1 MKEYLEKT
9 YSLEPVNSDP
19 DTPLRVVFFRLYD
32 RKIASGE
39 ITFSGIKMDKD
50 QFICLSTAQ
59 DPEMSKEDLINLC
72 VNMKLTKEEA
82 EAMMAA
88 AGYEKV

>member
-32 RKIASGE
+32 RKIASGA
-39 ITFSGIKMDKD
+39 ITFSGIQMDKD

-59 DPEMSKEDLINLC
+59 DPEMSREDLINLC

>member
-9 YSLEPVNSDP
+9 YSMEVVNEDP
-19 DTPLRVVFFRLYD
+19 QIPLRVVFFRLYD

-59 DPEMSKEDLINLC
+59 DPEMSRDDLINLC
-72 VNMKLTKEEA
+72 VNMKLTREEA
-82 EAMMAA
+82 DQMMLA

>member
-9 YSLEPVNSDP
+9 YSMEVVNENP
-19 DTPLRVVFFRLYD
+19 QVPLRVVFFRLYD

-59 DPEMSKEDLINLC
+59 DPEMSRDDLINLC
-72 VNMKLTKEEA
+72 VNMKLTREEA
-82 EAMMAA
+82 DQMMLA

>member
-39 ITFSGIKMDKD
+39 IAFSGIKMDKD

-59 DPEMSKEDLINLC
+59 DPEMSREDLINLC

>member
-1 MKEYLEKT
+1 MREYLENRYGK
-9 YSLEPVNSDP
+9 EPTNNNP
-19 DTPLRVVFFRLYD
+19 ETPLRVVFFRFYD
-32 RKIASGE
+32 RKIGSGQ
-39 ITFSGIKMDKD
+39 ITFGELKMDKD

-82 EAMMAA
+82 ELMMES
-88 AGYEKV
+88 AGYEAV

>member
-1 MKEYLEKT
+1 
-9 YSLEPVNSDP
+9 
-19 DTPLRVVFFRLYD
+19 
-32 RKIASGE
+32 
-39 ITFSGIKMDKD
+39 MDKD

-59 DPEMSKEDLINLC
+59 DPEMSREDLINLC

-88 AGYEKV
+88 AGYEEV